1 MLILRKKAWI
11 GIKPINKL
19 KTGFPM
25 AKILVF
31 YHLLV
36 LTVGFLPSIPNLNE
50 FLHHINGLRYPWDY
64 LKMLRYRN
72 LQPKCLAIKSVLV
85 LPEYWGSGVSLML
98 FSEMIKRAQEKGY
111 TWAVISSLPRITQR
125 HRCCLNGLGESFIK
139 GAGFTR
145 SLYKNKIKRYL
156 HSSRI

>member
-25 AKILVF
+25 AKILVIN
-31 YHLLV
+31 HLLV

-50 FLHHINGLRYPWDY
+50 FLHHVNGLGYPWDY
-64 LKMLRYRN
+64 LKMLHYKN

-98 FSEMIKRAQEKGY
+98 FSEMLKRAKEKGY
-111 TWAVISSLPRITQR
+111 TWADLSLTSEDNPKTPMLAER
-125 HRCCLNGLGESFIK
+125 LGGK
-139 GAGFTR
+139 
-145 SLYKNKIKRYL
+145 LYKRYRL
-156 HSSRI
+156 YQIPL